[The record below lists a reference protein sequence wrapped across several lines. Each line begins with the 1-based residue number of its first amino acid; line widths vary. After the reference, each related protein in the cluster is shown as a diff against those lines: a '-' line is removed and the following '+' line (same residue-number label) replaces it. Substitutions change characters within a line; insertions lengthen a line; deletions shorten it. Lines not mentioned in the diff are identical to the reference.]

1 MTDKISAAILGFGR
15 WGRSLFESSL
25 DSKKLQV
32 THAITRS
39 PEKVS
44 EYCAE
49 HGLVLGRDINEVLNN
64 KSVDALIIATP
75 HSQHFAQLLAAAG
88 AKKHVYCEKPFTLTG
103 GEAKT
108 VMTALRNAGSKVAI
122 GHNRRFAPNTLA
134 LKKMLNT
141 GWFGELI
148 HIDGTFSANMAQAKG
163 QWRDS
168 VAESP
173 AGGMTS
179 LGIHVVDM
187 FINLAGPVE
196 KLNAISERVVSQ
208 CDFDDNT
215 TASMVFDNGARG
227 HLTTLTSTPM
237 CWQIRL
243 YGTNGWA
250 ELRDLDTLITNP
262 AQGAQETFHYPGY
275 EYPGMAT
282 LTAALDA
289 FASDIRGEAV
299 FPVSPDE
306 IEHATRILE
315 AIIVSAQSG
324 EWIRVE

>member
-1 MTDKISAAILGFGR
+1 MTDKINTAILGFGR
-15 WGRSLFESSL
+15 WGQNLFESSL
-25 DSKKLQV
+25 ECEGLRV
-32 THAITRS
+32 THVVTRS
-39 PEKVS
+39 PEKVLD
-44 EYCAE
+44 YCEA
-49 HGLVLGRDINEVLNN
+49 HGLVLGSDINDVLSND
-64 KSVDALIIATP
+64 SLDALIIATP
-75 HSQHFAQLLAAAG
+75 HSQHFAQLIAAAE
-88 AKKHVYCEKPFTLTG
+88 ARKHVYCEKPFTLSG
-103 GEAKT
+103 SEAR
-108 VMTALRNAGSKVAI
+108 TAMQALLDAGCKVAI
-122 GHNRRFAPNTLA
+122 GHNRRFAPNTLV
-134 LKKMLNT
+134 LKKMLDT

-187 FINLAGPVE
+187 FINLVGPVE
-196 KLNAISERVVSQ
+196 KLNATSERVVSQ

-215 TASMVFDNGARG
+215 TASMVFDSGARG

-243 YGTNGWA
+243 HGTNGWA
-250 ELRDLDTLITNP
+250 ELRDLDTLVINP
-262 AQGAQETFHYPGY
+262 AEGARETLHFPGY
-275 EYPGMAT
+275 DYPGMAT

-289 FASDIRGEAV
+289 FASDIRNEQA
-299 FPVSPDE
+299 FPVGPDE

-315 AIIVSAQSG
+315 AIIVSAETG
-324 EWIRVE
+324 KWINIR